1 MATVAAM
8 VRCSCSTEEMI
19 LVPLKKIKT
28 IPFFSVL
35 FDLFCFFFSL
45 QSETRR
51 NQFHSSIEKPCLQ
64 ELKLRAC
71 LQELKKIS
79 NSLCFNFH
87 MELWRDFCVEG

>member
-1 MATVAAM
+1 VIHHLTKPPTPRIGDGDMATVAAV
-8 VRCSCSTEEMI
+8 VRCGCSAEEMVF
-19 LVPLKKIKT
+19 VPLWKIKT

-71 LQELKKIS
+71 LQELK
-79 NSLCFNFH
+79 
-87 MELWRDFCVEG
+87 